1 VLAARAR
8 RRALERGEVRLG
20 ALAAISASTLV
31 MGFEL
36 DVLVPARLTREVAAA
51 IAGSRYVEIPRAGHG
66 GPWEHPD
73 LVNRAIIEFLGG
85 L

>member
-1 VLAARAR
+1 M
-8 RRALERGEVRLG
+8 ERGEVRLG
-20 ALAAISASTLV
+20 ALAAIGVPTLV
-31 MGFEL
+31 IGFEL

-51 IAGSRYVEIPRAGHG
+51 IGGSRYVEIPRAGHG

-73 LVNRAIIEFLGG
+73 LVNRAIVEFLAD